1 MPEIVIGL
9 ILGATLVALYGMRGY
24 GRRRRMARHPAPTFV
39 FADLVGFTALT
50 EAHGDETAARVA
62 REFGRAMSA
71 LSREHG
77 AWPVKSLG
85 DGAMIWV
92 PDAGQAV
99 ELAARALA
107 EVGTRPDL
115 LPMRVG
121 THTGTAVMHGWDWYG
136 NAVNV
141 AARLAAEA
149 EPGQALISHATD
161 TAAGGRERLPR
172 ARCEVVLPGVEQPIM
187 AWRLGPA
194 GGAAPAGT
202 STSPGCSPAD
212 RNRPTPNDPPPTP

>member
-1 MPEIVIGL
+1 MPEIGVGL
-9 ILGATLVALYGMRGY
+9 ILGVTLVALYGMRGL

-50 EAHGDETAARVA
+50 ETHGDETAARVA

-92 PDAGQAV
+92 ADASQAV

-115 LPMRVG
+115 LPVRVG
-121 THTGTAVMHGWDWYG
+121 THTGTAVMYGWDWYG
-136 NAVNV
+136 TAVNV

-149 EPGQALISHATD
+149 KPGEALISHATD
-161 TAAGGRERLPR
+161 TAAGGRDRIPR

-187 AWRLGPA
+187 AWRLTCRRSCADGSVDVA
-194 GGAAPAGT
+194 GVYP
-202 STSPGCSPAD
+202 
-212 RNRPTPNDPPPTP
+212 R